1 MIFIEHLNER
11 VTSNF
16 NKGESLIPTIFKC
29 AKDNP
34 SSGIVIYREGVVIT
48 EFLNTLDEYKGKA
61 FVISNSN
68 LFNDDVGYI
77 DDKPFIKINSSVVY
91 PTWIK
96 GTQIVYIHASLLLEL
111 ENKISKNESF
121 LYWINSIGKLTQPLG
136 ILNYQFPLIPQSE
149 QLSTSELYRFT
160 AEHYKKR
167 WTFLLLLN
175 HLFYERRF
183 PFLSFLRSQFYKQ
196 IKLNID
202 VDTLQN
208 VIKESEI
215 ELLNYDV
222 VIPTM
227 GRAKYLHDV
236 LKDLNAQYIIP
247 SKVIII
253 EQNAEKNSN
262 SELDFIT
269 NDSWKFEVLHRFTT
283 ITGACRARNE
293 AVTLSAAPWVL
304 FFDDDVRVEP
314 DFMNKANDFINRTS
328 AKSVT
333 FSCLQKGEVEEQK
346 YYKQWDTFGS
356 GCSLVHRSIVEQCSF
371 DMALEH
377 GYGEDADYG
386 MQIRNLGHDVLYCP
400 DNQMLHLKAPVGG
413 FRHKFVFPWD
423 NEKIK
428 PKPSPQIMYNRI
440 KNTTSKQLKGYRLT
454 LLLKFYRQYSIKNP
468 VRYLIYFNKAWKS
481 SKAWAQKLP
490 FNE

>member
-11 VTSNF
+11 VTSTF
-16 NKGESLIPTIFKC
+16 NKGEHLISTILRC

-34 SSGIVIYREGVVIT
+34 NSGIIIHKVGVDVS
-48 EFLNTLDEYKGKA
+48 EFLKIIDAYTGKT
-61 FVISNSN
+61 FILSNSN
-68 LFNDDVGYI
+68 LFNDDIGYI

-96 GTQIVYIHASLLLEL
+96 GTQIVYIHASLLLQL
-111 ENKISKNESF
+111 ENRISKNENF
-121 LYWINSIGKLTQPLG
+121 LYWINSISKLTQPLG
-136 ILNYQFPLIPQSE
+136 ILNYQTPLSSLRE
-149 QLSTSELYRFT
+149 QLNTKDLYRFT
-160 AEHYKKR
+160 AEHYRKR

-175 HLFYERRF
+175 HLLYEKRF
-183 PFLSFLRSQFYKQ
+183 PFLSFLRAQFYKQ
-196 IKLNID
+196 IKLDID
-202 VDTLQN
+202 LETLRSSAKKSQN
-208 VIKESEI
+208 K
-215 ELLNYDV
+215 LLNYDV

-227 GRAKYLHDV
+227 GRAKYLQKV
-236 LKDLNAQYIIP
+236 LTDINAQLILP
-247 SKVIII
+247 AKVIII
-253 EQNAEKNSN
+253 EQNGYKNSK

-269 NDSWKFEVLHRFTT
+269 NTNWKFKLEHRFTN

-293 AVTLSAAPWVL
+293 AVVLSTAEWVL

-314 DFMNKANDFINRTS
+314 DFMNKADEFVNCTK

-333 FSCLQKGEVEEQK
+333 FSCLQKGEVEEQQ

-356 GCSLVHRSIVEQCSF
+356 GCSLVHRSVVEQCFF

-400 DNQMLHLKAPVGG
+400 SNRMLHLKAPVGG

-423 NEKIK
+423 NEEIK
-428 PKPSPQIMYNRI
+428 PKPSPQIMYNRL
-440 KNTTSKQLKGYRLT
+440 KNTTTKQLKGYRLT
-454 LLLKFYRQYSIKNP
+454 LLLKFYRQNSIKNP
-468 VRYLIYFNKAWKS
+468 LRYLNYFNKAWKS
-481 SKAWAQKLP
+481 SQTWAQKLP